1 MSINLNNSISLSAE
15 ETSKW
20 TAKKVEDHFEE
31 AILTLKKLPPVK
43 QRGYFN
49 LWPDVIYSPNELLF
63 QEKKPMRLPA
73 TPEAIGR
80 LEQIFDWM
88 GWITVEER
96 KLIWRRARKQHWK
109 TICWELGCDRSTA
122 WRKWVLACTKI
133 ATTLNARQIKGL
145 RVATK

>member
-1 MSINLNNSISLSAE
+1 MSANLNDNVCQTE
-15 ETSKW
+15 EAKW
-20 TAKKVEDHFEE
+20 TVRAVENHFEE
-31 AILTLKKLPPVK
+31 AIVTLKKLPLVQ

-49 LWPDVIYSPNELLF
+49 SWPDVIHTPNELLF

-80 LEQIFDWM
+80 LEQTFDWM
-88 GWITVEER
+88 SWITVEER
-96 KLIWRRARKQHWK
+96 KLIWRRAIKQHWK
-109 TICWELGCDRSTA
+109 AICWELGCDRTTA

-133 ATTLNARQIKGL
+133 ATTLNAKKIKEL